1 MRVSNRGVAVFVYS
15 TYSYVWNIF
24 GLVLEISPQFIRN
37 LFFKIVF
44 QKFGAGCLID
54 YGNYFRYPWKISIGK
69 NVAINRGCEL
79 YASMQTR
86 DGVITL
92 QDYAVLGPK
101 VIIFTAGHDYTALEL
116 PDISAPVTI
125 CSYAWIGGN
134 TTILPG
140 VTIGEGAVIGAGS
153 VVTKDVPPYSVAVG
167 NPARVIK
174 TRSLSFREDGR
185 QKQVGNIHD

>member
-1 MRVSNRGVAVFVYS
+1 MRVSNRNAAVFAYS
-15 TYSYVWNIF
+15 TYSYVWNMVW
-24 GLVLEISPQFIRN
+24 LVLEISPQFIRN
-37 LFFKIVF
+37 KFFKIF
-44 QKFGAGCLID
+44 FKNFGTGCLVD
-54 YGNYFRYPWKISIGK
+54 YGSYVRYPWKISIGK

-92 QDYAVLGPK
+92 KDYAVLGPK
-101 VIIFTAGHDYTALEL
+101 VTIFTAGHDYSALDL

-140 VTIGEGAVIGAGS
+140 ITIGEGAVIGAGS

-167 NPARVIK
+167 NPAKIIK
-174 TRSLSFREDGR
+174 TRSFSPKEDE
-185 QKQVGNIHD
+185 QQTQAGNIHE